1 MSRRREKST
10 EGIRTPPDAARL
22 RAQESTLKLPD
33 DWNEAI
39 STVDRCA
46 KHARID
52 YAVVGSLGVALSL
65 GLPWEPL
72 KSSTGDQLI
81 RPRDLDV
88 FLIGTPAA
96 RRKFREALRSARARS
111 GPIIDLVSWY
121 HDFTEFGPAEAAL
134 RFRAVRVPIDAALFR
149 TIRIRCAGV
158 SIPVLHPRVQMHL
171 IEMLPTKTAK
181 AVETARSLASALSGD
196 FVRFPEVSEA
206 DCQPFRAFKEERARR
221 YPLRERVIAFRQTLW
236 GWEETGRWKPL
247 VATKVRLREHH
258 PGLAERLRR
267 LFG

>member
-1 MSRRREKST
+1 MSRRRGKST
-10 EGIRTPPDAARL
+10 GGIKTPPDAALL

-39 STVDRCA
+39 GTVDRCA
-46 KHARID
+46 EQARID

-72 KSSTGDQLI
+72 KSSTGDQLS

-96 RRKFREALRSARARS
+96 RRQFRETLRSARTRS

-121 HDFTEFGPAEAAL
+121 HDFTEFGPAGAAL
-134 RFRAVRVPIDAALFR
+134 HYRAVRVPIDAALFR
-149 TIRIRCAGV
+149 TVRIPCERV

-181 AVETARSLASALSGD
+181 AVETVRSLASTLSRD
-196 FVRFPEVSEA
+196 SPRFRQVSEA
-206 DCQPFRAFKEERARR
+206 DCQPFRAFKEERGRR

-236 GWEETGRWKPL
+236 GWEETGRWKLL
-247 VATKVRLREHH
+247 VATKARLREHH

-267 LFG
+267 LLG